1 MPIEATHRD
10 RLLEAARRLM
20 LMKGYPATKVDE
32 ICTAAGVTKGSFY
45 HHFSSK
51 DDLAIATL
59 EHFFIDLTSQ
69 ITDGNW
75 TKTED
80 PVQRIMALIDH
91 LIDVAKGP
99 FLEHGCLLGTLTL
112 DLAETNPRMRE
123 ILQEKFN
130 RLITAVEPH
139 MQTALDQSQR
149 HPIISAASLAQQLV
163 AVLEGAIILG
173 KASADRDTI
182 AQNLFSFRTMLS
194 VILSSPEVVA

>member
-1 MPIEATHRD
+1 
-10 RLLEAARRLM
+10 M

-59 EHFFIDLTSQ
+59 EHFFLDLTKQ

-75 TKTED
+75 TQVAD
-80 PVQRIMALIDH
+80 PAQRVMTLIDH

-123 ILQEKFN
+123 VLQEKFS
-130 RLITAVEPH
+130 RLITAIEPH
-139 MQTALDQSQR
+139 MQAALKQSRR
-149 HPIISAASLAQQLV
+149 HPVISAASLAQQLV

-173 KASADRDTI
+173 KASADQDTI
-182 AQNLFSFRTMLS
+182 AQNLASFRTMLS
-194 VILSSPEVVA
+194 VILSNPEVVA